1 MKSLTI
7 DHTYIIFPKN
17 VYKTLIIY
25 TVFKIC
31 NPYIAKRR
39 NPEKSTGSNYICQQI
54 GWNNKFTN
62 ANNILR
68 AI

>member
-54 GWNNKFTN
+54 G
-62 ANNILR
+62 
-68 AI
+68 